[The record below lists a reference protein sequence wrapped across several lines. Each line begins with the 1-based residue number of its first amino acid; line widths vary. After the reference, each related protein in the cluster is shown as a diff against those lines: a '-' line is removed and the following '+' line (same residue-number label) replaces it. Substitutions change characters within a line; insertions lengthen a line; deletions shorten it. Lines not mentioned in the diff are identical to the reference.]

1 MLYATLYTHF
11 VNLCTLI
18 IIRTPY
24 YTILYYHTLLTYTI
38 HTGATLD
45 AEKFSA
51 YFDNANIFMIPG
63 RMYPVDILY
72 TKAPEADY
80 LGTFILYYAIH
91 IYHVHTTLTSIC
103 AYTYASA
110 YTLIYTY

>member
-1 MLYATLYTHF
+1 MNVYECVTYICLYVICYALHSFRELIY
-11 VNLCTLI
+11 TLI
-18 IIRTPY
+18 IIHTLY
-24 YTILYYHTLLTYTI
+24 YTIYHAILYTILYYMS
-38 HTGATLD
+38 GATLD

-80 LGTFILYYAIH
+80 LGNVVLYYTIH
-91 IYHVHTTLTSIC
+91 IYHIH
-103 AYTYASA
+103 
-110 YTLIYTY
+110 